1 MCLLF
6 SINPSLL
13 LLLLLARFTVI
24 HKVLVDRKPLIFF
37 LFQIIITR
45 TRPRPTSLLLAHAQ
59 VHDQLFS
66 LSNSHEPSLD
76 SKCAYIHGCTYV
88 CIHRCSSKPAERERE
103 RERKKDTAASS
114 LLISNTDP
122 TRRNLDF
129 FFLLGW
135 IPREEAE
142 LCVLLHRRLIMHLPC
157 LTARFDP
164 VE

>member
-103 RERKKDTAASS
+103 REKGRKIRLPPLFSFR
-114 LLISNTDP
+114 IP
-122 TRRNLDF
+122 TRPDATSTSF
-129 FFLLGW
+129 SFWGGF
-135 IPREEAE
+135 REKKQSCA
-142 LCVLLHRRLIMHLPC
+142 CCCI
-157 LTARFDP
+157 DD
-164 VE
+164 